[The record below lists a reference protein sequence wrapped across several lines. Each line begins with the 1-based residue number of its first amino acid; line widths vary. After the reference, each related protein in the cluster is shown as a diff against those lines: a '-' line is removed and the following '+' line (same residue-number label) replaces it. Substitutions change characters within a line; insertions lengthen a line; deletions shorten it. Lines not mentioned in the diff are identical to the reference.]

1 MADYIRHNCQL
12 NRQNVSLRREK
23 CVYIFYKDIYIPI
36 PCTNMTRDL
45 EYMKGNL
52 FEKLN
57 GKALTNSICVNGHPS
72 LRIVKGYLSTDGRM
86 FKYIVTQISS

>member
-12 NRQNVSLRREK
+12 NRQNVSLCREK

-45 EYMKGNL
+45 EYMKGKL

-57 GKALTNSICVNGHPS
+57 GKALTNSICVRVCEWSPVFAYCEG
-72 LRIVKGYLSTDGRM
+72 LL
-86 FKYIVTQISS
+86 KYWQPYV

>member
-57 GKALTNSICVNGHPS
+57 GKALTNSICVRVCEWSPVFAYCEG
-72 LRIVKGYLSTDGRM
+72 LL
-86 FKYIVTQISS
+86 KYWRPYV